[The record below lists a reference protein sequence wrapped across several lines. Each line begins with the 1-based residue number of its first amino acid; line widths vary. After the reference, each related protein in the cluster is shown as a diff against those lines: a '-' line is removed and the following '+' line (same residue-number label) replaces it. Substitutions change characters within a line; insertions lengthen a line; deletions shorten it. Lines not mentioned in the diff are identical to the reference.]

1 MVLQEKI
8 KKAELYEANSNWEEA
23 INLYNEIV
31 EENNS
36 VQNTEKLG
44 WCLSR
49 AGKYDEAIRYFLILE
64 EKEPKMAKW
73 KYMIGYQYY
82 SKKEWKEAVK
92 YFEETLKIKPNY
104 LVVKY
109 RISYAYLQLAGTYK
123 KLTKPEFWKA
133 LGHIKECHELWDSFD
148 EKTKNKEKHT
158 YFDINFLHGKILMN
172 LPNHREESILHFE
185 NALKIKD
192 DEICRY
198 NLSKTFYLMG
208 KYEDAKKW
216 IPNNCSYYVVELN
229 AYIEAKLGNYDI
241 AIDIVDKLLKKR
253 KKDYLYAFLAEVYLL
268 KEDNKNAFDYANI
281 AIKVNYKNHKNHFV
295 LAKVYYKYNLL
306 YSAVKELD
314 NAIQLKFKNYHSE
327 YDEAILLKEEIIEKI
342 PENYIEDKHILEKIN
357 FNNDKKIYTGTI
369 YEYDKNKGFGF
380 IMYDGKKIFFHISDC
395 KFDNP
400 IKNRQV
406 SFQKIRGKNEKLKAI
421 NVKWK

>member
-1 MVLQEKI
+1 M
-8 KKAELYEANSNWEEA
+8 KKQKTV
-23 INLYNEIV
+23 IM
-31 EENNS
+31 
-36 VQNTEKLG
+36 
-44 WCLSR
+44 
-49 AGKYDEAIRYFLILE
+49 LE
-64 EKEPKMAKW
+64 D
-73 KYMIGYQYY
+73 
-82 SKKEWKEAVK
+82 
-92 YFEETLKIKPNY
+92 
-104 LVVKY
+104 
-109 RISYAYLQLAGTYK
+109 
-123 KLTKPEFWKA
+123 
-133 LGHIKECHELWDSFD
+133 IKE
-148 EKTKNKEKHT
+148 NKEKHT
-158 YFDINFLHGKILMN
+158 YFDINFLHGKMLMD
-172 LPNHREESILHFE
+172 LPNHREESILYFE

-208 KYEDAKKW
+208 KHEEAKKW

-241 AIDIVDKLLKKR
+241 AIDIIDELLKRR

-327 YDEAILLKEEIIEKI
+327 YDEAILLKEEIMEKS
-342 PENYIEDKHILEKIN
+342 PENYVEDKHILEKIN

-400 IKNRQV
+400 IKNKQV